1 MPVTKTTQSGVG
13 DDRRS
18 REHAQREANVPRDV
32 LDGEC
37 HGATIPRPLAGV
49 KLSALANHGA
59 PVQNVRMPRRRE
71 SFSLRLVAAL
81 CVSVTAASCVRA
93 QPPRAHVDT
102 VLVAR
107 DLDGDGNTDYIVRES
122 RASRGGLQPRR
133 LAIYLG
139 VGPGVTRASWAT
151 EWDDEFG
158 GDVTVAELLPLG
170 TSSTLISVSQ
180 PEADY
185 EGTQVVLIRARRAK
199 TIVSHGIDYGEG
211 YFQLRLEGGRAVVD
225 ATQEHLVIGGKP
237 VDGTLACPDAQLP
250 ALRLVF
256 DPRAER
262 FVPEHPRCV
271 KPPGTS

>member
-1 MPVTKTTQSGVG
+1 
-13 DDRRS
+13 
-18 REHAQREANVPRDV
+18 
-32 LDGEC
+32 
-37 HGATIPRPLAGV
+37 
-49 KLSALANHGA
+49 
-59 PVQNVRMPRRRE
+59 MPRRRE
-71 SFSLRLVAAL
+71 SFSLSLVVAL
-81 CVSVTAASCVRA
+81 CVSAGAASIASA
-93 QPPRAHVDT
+93 QQPRAHIDT

-139 VGPGVTRASWAT
+139 VGPGTTRAAWAT
-151 EWDDEFG
+151 DWDDEFG
-158 GDVTVAELLPLG
+158 DELDVSELLPLG
-170 TSSTLISVSQ
+170 TSSTLVAISQ

-185 EGTQVVLIRARRAK
+185 VGTQVVLIRARRAK

-225 ATQEHLVIGGKP
+225 ATQEHLVLGGKP
-237 VDGTLACPDAQLP
+237 VAGALACPDAQLP

-262 FVPEHPRCV
+262 FVPENPRCV
-271 KPPGTS
+271 RLPSGVP